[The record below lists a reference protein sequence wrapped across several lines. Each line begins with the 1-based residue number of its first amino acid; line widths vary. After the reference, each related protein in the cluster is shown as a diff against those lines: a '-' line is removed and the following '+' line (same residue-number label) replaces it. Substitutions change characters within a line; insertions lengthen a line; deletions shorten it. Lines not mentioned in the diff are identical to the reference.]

1 MAAFKLQ
8 WLPMEDSLYAPLS
21 VRCMLR
27 TEDIKETSVLG
38 DFECIARTMTTDRHH
53 PEVLL
58 ALAEK
63 HLEMCKLCLDEM
75 KANEKPVTKVGR
87 TEMINALQKVVTGD
101 HRDL

>member
-1 MAAFKLQ
+1 MAAFKLR

-38 DFECIARTMTTDRHH
+38 DFESIARTMTTDRHH

-58 ALAEK
+58 TLAEN
-63 HLEMCKLCLDEM
+63 HLEMCRLCLDEM
-75 KANEKPVTKVGR
+75 KSDEKPVTKVGR
-87 TEMINALQKVVTGD
+87 TEMINALQKVVKGVC
-101 HRDL
+101 RDL